1 MNGSLTTGGGGGRDQ
16 TNVMIIVEK
25 LKLSKMWAPC
35 RATERTSEGEAQ
47 EEADVGRAV
56 CKNTTVS
63 AGQIGHVDL

>member
-1 MNGSLTTGGGGGRDQ
+1 MSLKTGGGGGRDQ

-35 RATERTSEGEAQ
+35 RATERTSEGEA
-47 EEADVGRAV
+47 DVGRGV

-63 AGQIGHVDL
+63 AGQIGHLDL